1 MRVWHAKR
9 GWEEE
14 AADISKSCE
23 CGSHPLP
30 LSGGLLKRARERGR
44 GRPNGAIK
52 GNEEM
57 AAAGLPPPFLPPV
70 AKASAYP
77 GDTFNPSAGRF
88 LSPLSLSL
96 PPLKR
101 ACYVLSHLSE

>member
-1 MRVWHAKR
+1 MRRGDGKR
-9 GWEEE
+9 KPQ
-14 AADISKSCE
+14 IFLNRVSVV
-23 CGSHPLP
+23 PIP
-30 LSGGLLKRARERGR
+30 FLSGGLLKRARERGR

-57 AAAGLPPPFLPPV
+57 AAAGLGLPPPFLPPV